1 MLLRR
6 HPKLDVDIDGRKS
19 VQPTQ
24 MASIFIARRWPML
37 CKTMLDGPTTK
48 RLERSMEK
56 PALNRFDAGRGPAM
70 RIAC

>member
-1 MLLRR
+1 
-6 HPKLDVDIDGRKS
+6 
-19 VQPTQ
+19 
-24 MASIFIARRWPML
+24 ML